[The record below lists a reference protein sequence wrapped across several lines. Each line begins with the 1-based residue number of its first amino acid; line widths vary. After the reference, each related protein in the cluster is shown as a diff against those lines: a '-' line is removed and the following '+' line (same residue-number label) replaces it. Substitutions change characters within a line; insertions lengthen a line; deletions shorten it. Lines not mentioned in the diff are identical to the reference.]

1 MPEHYKNPNTD
12 PQRLCPITGQP
23 LPPADQKA
31 VISRK
36 AADDFKNACLGITRL
51 MEQAQQ
57 ALTPSRGSSE
67 GGRPRPGSK
76 PPLNLHALSVLSE
89 AQAIIEL
96 WAADILQNQYPHAS
110 FMPGDWQTV
119 QQIYQNADLVH
130 FDPAEDMIYEVDH
143 QIRRLKS
150 LTEPRQ
156 VDTRLTELERLA
168 KLDRLKT
175 SWLTIDNACKAV
187 SLYTGKRLARSTVYS
202 WIDAGKLTSDGHPA
216 RVHFADLLELQE
228 ETSQ

>member
-1 MPEHYKNPNTD
+1 MTQE
-12 PQRLCPITGQP
+12 QRLCPITGIP
-23 LPPADQKA
+23 LPAADQKA

-36 AADDFKNACLGITRL
+36 AADDFKNACLGIARL
-51 MEQAQQ
+51 MEQGQQ
-57 ALTPSRGSSE
+57 ALTPTRGSSE

-76 PPLNLHALSVLSE
+76 PPLSIHALSVLME

-96 WAADILQNQYPHAS
+96 WAADILQNQYPHAT
-110 FMPGDWQTV
+110 FVPGDWATV
-119 QQIYQNADLVH
+119 QQIYRQADLVH

-156 VDTRLTELERLA
+156 VDTHLTELEKLA

-175 SWLTIDNACKAV
+175 SWLTIDNACKAITLFTGQRLAK
-187 SLYTGKRLARSTVYS
+187 STAYHWINTGKITASGT
-202 WIDAGKLTSDGHPA
+202 PA
-216 RVHFADLLELQE
+216 RVHFADLLKVLEASGE
-228 ETSQ
+228 PPNTNEN

>member
-1 MPEHYKNPNTD
+1 MPEHMNPE
-12 PQRLCPITGQP
+12 QRICPITGEP
-23 LPPADQKA
+23 LPPADNKA

-36 AADDFKNACLGITRL
+36 AADDFKNACLGIARL
-51 MEQAQQ
+51 MEQGQQ

-96 WAADILQNQYPHAS
+96 WAADILQNQYPGAS
-110 FMPGDWQTV
+110 FVPGDWATV
-119 QQIYQNADLVH
+119 QQIYQHADLVH
-130 FDPAEDMIYEVDH
+130 FYPSPDMIPEVDH

-187 SLYTGKRLARSTVYS
+187 TLYTGRPLAKRTVYN

-216 RVHFADLLELQE
+216 RINMAELLALHDG
-228 ETSQ
+228 SN